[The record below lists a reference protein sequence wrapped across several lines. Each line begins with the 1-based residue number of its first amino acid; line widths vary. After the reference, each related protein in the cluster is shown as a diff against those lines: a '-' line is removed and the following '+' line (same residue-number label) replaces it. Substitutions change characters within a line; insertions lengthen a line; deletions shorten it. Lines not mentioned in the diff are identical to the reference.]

1 MKDRDKLKEVKI
13 ICERCSAQFVLKVPR
28 ITSVT
33 SLAHPWFINLKSS
46 GQTISL
52 CPECQKEF
60 DEMAPEE

>member
-1 MKDRDKLKEVKI
+1 MKDRDRLKKVKI

-28 ITSVT
+28 ITGAT
-33 SLAHPWFINLKSS
+33 CLAHPGLTNLKS
-46 GQTISL
+46 GGTAFTL